1 MIRKILCLST
11 FLLTFTSLSI
21 QAGQLYR
28 FPDENGVLTLSRS
41 LPPEAAPRGYD
52 ILDDRNMRLIERIPP
67 APTKEEIAE
76 MKAEQARE
84 AERQRQAEIAAK
96 EAEKARETRAR
107 YDRSLLM
114 TFPTEADLIDAR
126 DRDIGHREEQI
137 ATLSAK
143 LPKLQQNLEEVQKEA
158 AERELSGGSITANMQ
173 KRLDAAHQE
182 IAVREQAI
190 ENYQN
195 EIKQL
200 TAKYQADLE
209 RLRLLRGHS
218 NDKTP

>member
-126 DRDIGHREEQI
+126 NRDIGHREEQI